1 MLCLISSMNRLFVNR
16 FHWLSLLGGVF
27 LIFGLMSCSKAA
39 KKVFE
44 FVTKDAIEEAVEE
57 GAEAAA
63 KKSAKL
69 LLKEGGEEGSK
80 QGAKQVTKEVA
91 QKGSE
96 VAVRELAEDEV
107 KVAGRRTAL
116 NTAKS
121 VSSEVIEL
129 TVDQLPRGAKVLE
142 VLPSKGGGFV
152 PVLNNLGD
160 NAARYTSLTNR
171 RLLAVRR
178 KAISPYNQYATLDQ
192 LRRLSPKNY
201 VAGEKASSSKLLNN
215 LLEAMDPNQRGV
227 ANAFGGHAA
236 HHIVEGTDPAAKGSR
251 EILDRFKIGINSA
264 ENGMLLPTDVN
275 SIYKG
280 AIHTTS
286 HSKAYS
292 EYVYSQLK
300 DCKTRDEVIVK
311 LTEIKSHI
319 YNGKLNLQGINQ
331 VYNRNLPL

>member
-1 MLCLISSMNRLFVNR
+1 MNRLFMKR

-27 LIFGLMSCSKAA
+27 LILELMSCSKAA
-39 KKVFE
+39 KKVIE
-44 FVTKDAIEEAVEE
+44 LVTKDAIEEAVEE
-57 GAEAAA
+57 GAEVAA
-63 KKSAKL
+63 KKSAKS
-69 LLKEGGEEGSK
+69 LLKEGEGEGAE
-80 QGAKQVTKEVA
+80 QGAKLVTKQFA
-91 QKGSE
+91 QESAE
-96 VAVRELAEDEV
+96 EAVGELAEDGV

-116 NTAKS
+116 NKAQS
-121 VSSEVIEL
+121 VSSEVVEL
-129 TVDQLPRGAKVLE
+129 TIDQLPRKAKALE

-152 PVLNNLGD
+152 PALNNLGD
-160 NAARYTSLTNR
+160 NAARYTPLTNQ

-178 KAISPYNQYATLDQ
+178 RAISPYNQYATLDQ
-192 LRRLSPKNY
+192 LKRLSPKTY
-201 VAGEKASSSKLLNN
+201 VAGEKSSSSKLLKN
-215 LLEAMDPNQRGV
+215 LLEAMDPKQRGV

-251 EILDRFKIGINSA
+251 EILDRFGIGINSA

-300 DCKTRDEVIVK
+300 GCKTRDEVIVK

-319 YNGKLNLQGINQ
+319 YDGKLNLQGVNQ

>member
-1 MLCLISSMNRLFVNR
+1 MKR

-27 LIFGLMSCSKAA
+27 LILELMSCSKAA
-39 KKVFE
+39 KKVIE

-57 GAEAAA
+57 GAEVAA
-63 KKSAKL
+63 KKSAKS
-69 LLKEGGEEGSK
+69 LLKEGGEEGAE
-80 QGAKQVTKEVA
+80 QGAKLVTKQFA
-91 QKGSE
+91 QESAE
-96 VAVRELAEDEV
+96 EAVGELAEDGV

-116 NTAKS
+116 NKAQS
-121 VSSEVIEL
+121 VSSEVVEL
-129 TVDQLPRGAKVLE
+129 TIDQLPA
-142 VLPSKGGGFV
+142 
-152 PVLNNLGD
+152 LNNLGD
-160 NAARYTSLTNR
+160 NAARYTPLTNQ

-178 KAISPYNQYATLDQ
+178 RAISPYNQYATLDQ
-192 LRRLSPKNY
+192 LKRLSPKTY
-201 VAGEKASSSKLLNN
+201 VAGEKSSPSKLLKN
-215 LLEAMDPNQRGV
+215 LLEAMGPKQRGV

-251 EILDRFKIGINSA
+251 EILDRFGIGINSA

-300 DCKTRDEVIVK
+300 GCKTRDEVIVK
-311 LTEIKSHI
+311 LTEIKAHI
-319 YNGKLNLQGINQ
+319 YDGKLNLQGVNQ